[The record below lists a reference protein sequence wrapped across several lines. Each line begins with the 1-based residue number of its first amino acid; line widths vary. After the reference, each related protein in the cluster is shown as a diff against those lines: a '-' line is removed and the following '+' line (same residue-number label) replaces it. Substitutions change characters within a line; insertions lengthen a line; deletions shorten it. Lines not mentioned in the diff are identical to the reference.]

1 MALTGGTLAIDRM
14 LGRLAAAATSEHIL
28 GEATPALEA
37 GARLAGQLIM
47 GSLCVVA
54 LVAITGLFALL
65 GHLLC
70 DGMKAVPRLDDDVAC
85 LLFKGRWWPDCGLE
99 DSDSGF

>member
-1 MALTGGTLAIDRM
+1 MVLTGGTLAIDRM
-14 LGRLAAAATSEHIL
+14 LGRLAAAATSEHIP

-47 GSLCVVA
+47 GSRCVVA

-65 GHLLC
+65 GHLLR
-70 DGMKAVPRLDDDVAC
+70 DDMEAVPRLDDDAECV
-85 LLFKGRWWPDCGLE
+85 LFKRRWWPDCGLE
-99 DSDSGF
+99 GSDSGF